1 MAERNDNTVLIGK
14 KPVMSYVLA
23 CMTLIQGNQSPEII
37 IKARGRAICSAVDTA
52 QILMNKF
59 AKDVEVK
66 EIEIDTE
73 EVKNR
78 ETGQNTNVSAIT
90 IILKK

>member
-1 MAERNDNTVLIGK
+1 MAERNDNTVLIGR

-23 CMTLIQGNQSPEII
+23 CVTLIQANEDSEII
-37 IKARGRAICSAVDTA
+37 LKARGRAICSAVDTA

-59 AKDVEVK
+59 AKDVKVND
-66 EIEIDTE
+66 IQIDTE
-73 EVKNR
+73 EVQNK
-78 ETGQNTNVSAIT
+78 ETGQPTNVSSIT